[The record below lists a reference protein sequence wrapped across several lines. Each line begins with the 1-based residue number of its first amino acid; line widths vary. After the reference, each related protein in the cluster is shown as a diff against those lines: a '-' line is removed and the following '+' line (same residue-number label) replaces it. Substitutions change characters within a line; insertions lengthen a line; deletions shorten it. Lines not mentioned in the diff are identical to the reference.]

1 MSRPVPQN
9 QKLSNAVNI
18 LRDRHTRHRMNYT
31 DEQIQEAVEM
41 VRKWDPDYP
50 LLRYSERKNLVSKPS
65 K

>member
-1 MSRPVPQN
+1 M
-9 QKLSNAVNI
+9 NI

-31 DEQIQEAVEM
+31 DEQIQEAVAM

-50 LLRYSERKNLVSKPS
+50 LLRYSERQNLVSKPS